1 MAKVKLHKGMT
12 FRNEDPEKLSED
24 LSLMTREIGNVT
36 ADTEITF
43 EYTMKKISELVKM
56 EDFDL
61 TKIKELP
68 F

>member
-1 MAKVKLHKGMT
+1 MT
-12 FRNEDPEKLSED
+12 FRNEDTNRLSED

-56 EDFDL
+56 DDFDL
-61 TKIKELP
+61 ANVK
-68 F
+68 